1 MKKSSFFLS
10 ILSFATGCL
19 FILLSLFTG
28 FSLNGY
34 KSPLG
39 SNISETMEHG
49 NPVSEK
55 VVLVVVDGLR
65 HDVSCQMEFLNSL
78 RANGGDFVSWT
89 SIPSLSFPGW
99 SALLTGATP
108 EISGKILNWDMSE
121 LRAENLFS
129 ITKASGLENGLI
141 GCPDWWVL
149 LGDNITS
156 GEKIEP
162 SGDCV
167 ESDMRVKNAAL
178 RLVQNLPSFTL
189 IHFLSVDEAGH
200 LYGGNSEMYLE
211 RAREID
217 GYIKEIAERVDWNT
231 TTLIVTSDHGHR
243 DEGGHGGEELIARKS
258 FAVFYGKGIKKA
270 NGEINQI
277 DICPTIS
284 NLLGIKIPS
293 LAQGRILFECLE
305 QSIANEAIY
314 ACLLMKQR
322 YFFAS
327 AYLEAI
333 GIKFQLNSSYIEIA
347 RAEILAE
354 NYTKA
359 EEISLSG
366 LKEYNL
372 IVEKARERKIFEA
385 QMNTFVFSFLALIF
399 SVWVAGVMVL
409 RTRIKPGE
417 IVFSALL
424 VGIALLIYSLIFFLT
439 EMAFSFSMFNEI
451 GDVERTIL
459 LSFFVPGLIML
470 TTTTLYGYIKQR
482 KSGTERLN
490 VEAIGLGMYA
500 TLIVFLSLFLSINCV
515 AYGFLFTHFVIHI
528 DAFMRVFLGGFIG
541 GGLLMYL
548 GITLQLLEWLGQRK
562 FKET

>member
-1 MKKSSFFLS
+1 
-10 ILSFATGCL
+10 
-19 FILLSLFTG
+19 
-28 FSLNGY
+28 
-34 KSPLG
+34 
-39 SNISETMEHG
+39 
-49 NPVSEK
+49 
-55 VVLVVVDGLR
+55 
-65 HDVSCQMEFLNSL
+65 
-78 RANGGDFVSWT
+78 
-89 SIPSLSFPGW
+89 
-99 SALLTGATP
+99 
-108 EISGKILNWDMSE
+108 
-121 LRAENLFS
+121 
-129 ITKASGLENGLI
+129 
-141 GCPDWWVL
+141 
-149 LGDNITS
+149 
-156 GEKIEP
+156 
-162 SGDCV
+162 
-167 ESDMRVKNAAL
+167 
-178 RLVQNLPSFTL
+178 
-189 IHFLSVDEAGH
+189 
-200 LYGGNSEMYLE
+200 
-211 RAREID
+211 
-217 GYIKEIAERVDWNT
+217 
-231 TTLIVTSDHGHR
+231 

-314 ACLLMKQR
+314 AYLLMKQR

-333 GIKFQLNSSYIEIA
+333 GIKFQLKSSYIEIA
-347 RAEILAE
+347 GAEILAE

-359 EEISLSG
+359 KEISLSG

-424 VGIALLIYSLIFFLT
+424 VGISLLIYSLIFFLT

-541 GGLLMYL
+541 VGLLMYL

-562 FKET
+562 FKES